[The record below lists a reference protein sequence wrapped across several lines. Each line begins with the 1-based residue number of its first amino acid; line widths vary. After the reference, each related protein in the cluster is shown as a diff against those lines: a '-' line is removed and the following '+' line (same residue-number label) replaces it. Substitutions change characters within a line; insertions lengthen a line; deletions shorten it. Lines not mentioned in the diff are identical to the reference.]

1 MAVMIVIALALIAG
15 IVFCIKKKLYVL
27 ATLLILLLLGMLYVI
42 INLAIY
48 LYQAQIH
55 GM

>member
-1 MAVMIVIALALIAG
+1 MAEMIVIALALI
-15 IVFCIKKKLYVL
+15 
-27 ATLLILLLLGMLYVI
+27 LLGLLYVI

-48 LYQAQIH
+48 IYQAQIH

>member
-1 MAVMIVIALALIAG
+1 MAEMIVIALALIAG

-27 ATLLILLLLGMLYVI
+27 ATLLILLLLLMLYVI
-42 INLAIY
+42 INLAIF